1 MIAADAIGPDAAG
14 GHVRPAVPID
24 IPVLTAIHAACF
36 DSPWGADS
44 LMPLLIGPG
53 GFGLV
58 ATDTSGA
65 PVGLVFARCAAD
77 EAEILTLCVLPE
89 ERRGG
94 HGFRLLRGAMEH
106 AATCG
111 AATLFLEVAD
121 DNEAALALYRR
132 AGFAAIGTRPR
143 YYGARTALMMSAPL
157 PPPPVKPF

>member
-1 MIAADAIGPDAAG
+1 MIAHDAIEPDAAG
-14 GHVRPAVPID
+14 APIRPATPVD

-36 DSPWGADS
+36 DLPWDADS

-58 ATDTSGA
+58 ATGASGA

-89 ERRGG
+89 GRRGG
-94 HGFRLLRGAMEH
+94 HGSRLLRGAMER
-106 AATCG
+106 AATYG

-132 AGFAAIGTRPR
+132 AGFVTIGTRPR

-157 PPPPVKPF
+157 SRPPVKPF